1 MRLSDE
7 FRESL
12 ATAARRYELA
22 MASDSQA
29 QSYTLGRGIPATTRG
44 AYRLGVVDGSIP
56 EHASYRGWISIPYIT
71 KLGGVVSLKFRRLDG
86 GEPKYISPYLTRIYN
101 ALAFD
106 KAEEL
111 GYIAITEGEFDA
123 IILDGLCGIPA
134 VAIPGVETW
143 KAHPEWPE
151 LFRGFS
157 RVLVFKDQ
165 DEDRE
170 QADGKV
176 RNPGRELAE
185 QITRALDTAHVIDLP
200 AKDVNEAYLAHGAA
214 KIREVAGVSVLPG

>member
-12 ATAARRYELA
+12 AIAARRYELA
-22 MASDSQA
+22 LDSDSPA
-29 QSYTLGRGIPATTRG
+29 RSYLRGRGISPGLAG

-56 EHASYRGWISIPYIT
+56 EHSSYRGWISIPYIT

-86 GEPKYISPYLTRIYN
+86 GEPKYISPYPTRIYN
-101 ALAFD
+101 APAFD

-111 GYIAITEGEFDA
+111 GYIGVAEGELDC

-176 RNPGRELAE
+176 RNPGRELAD

-200 AKDVNEAYLAHGAA
+200 AKDVNETYLEFGAA
-214 KIREVAGVSVLPG
+214 KIREVAGV

>member
-1 MRLSDE
+1 MTRLSDE

-12 ATAARRYELA
+12 EKATARYEWALQ
-22 MASDSQA
+22 SQEGSQA
-29 QSYTLGRGIPATTRG
+29 RSYLYGRGMQPHVID
-44 AYRLGVVDGSIP
+44 AYRLGMVNADIP

-170 QADGKV
+170 QSDGKV
-176 RNPGRELAE
+176 RNPGRELAD
-185 QITRALDTAHVIDLP
+185 QITRALDTAHVVDLP
-200 AKDVNEAYLAHGAA
+200 AKDVNETYLEFGADR
-214 KIREVAGVSVLPG
+214 IREVAGL